1 MRKVDW
7 VALGIAASIMAVIGA
22 YAWAI
27 TRGVP

>member
-7 VALGIAASIMAVIGA
+7 VALGIAAGIIAILVR

-27 TRGVP
+27 TRG